1 MKPKNSQYQ
10 IHLDNVSIKHNKYDV
25 QQYQIWQMNI
35 LQEYQGL
42 QKVNVNENHKR
53 KKTKNL

>member
-53 KKTKNL
+53 KKIL